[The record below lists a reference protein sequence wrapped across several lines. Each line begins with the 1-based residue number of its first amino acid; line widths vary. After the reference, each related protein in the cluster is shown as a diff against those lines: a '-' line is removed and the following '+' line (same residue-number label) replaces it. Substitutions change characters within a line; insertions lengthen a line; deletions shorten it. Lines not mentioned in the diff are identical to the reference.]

1 MSFEPSLSSA
11 WSATMQQVEAT
22 PLLDDF
28 MARYATMHVKPTEMT
43 PVGDKFA
50 RLQGGYSDN
59 EVYATA
65 NSVFFTTPKKLF
77 AQVSDELQ
85 GDDFNRGEFMDGI
98 RNIYRANDEMVWY
111 FWLDQ
116 RCSSMKL
123 EIAVLPFEYTKKDDR
138 NKDGTLDAKL
148 LVDIDQ
154 SRFAATWQA
163 SSENHA
169 VVLDVSN
176 LEAGL
181 HKMVLQLD
189 KLFFYDKG
197 IGLLRYVRLTTNDA
211 TIKLARER
219 WRPEALYTSHTS
231 SKVKNIMSSIVD
243 MHVDGKMGSY
253 SPVLPGWT
261 QYFGN
266 SFNEDGSV
274 DQKGCINFTM
284 HAAKDNK
291 PLPPTNEMPRF
302 IRFGHPTA
310 STGFYSHEGSGL
322 KVAEYDTAFKNNTSK
337 HFVYAC
343 RIEEQVY
350 RKTAKGGFHRFFV
363 AWFDE
368 AFVRQDG
375 ELGKWKLLAVG
386 ERFRTTPPTA
396 QCNTFN
402 EKVGG
407 RPGERSGHL
416 EMGMDYL
423 TYHAGADKVFHFGDR
438 MTPSTR
444 VEFANRSWSVEDG
457 HFVTSAGGILNS
469 RQSRKTL
476 VLQPPAEQPN
486 YIKFVSDLDEFGSEY
501 PRVVSCQD
509 KQSQAEQSQAEQSQA
524 EQSTEQAGQTK
535 QVDLEVYLPVELDAE
550 SCVLDVFSGPTDQ
563 LTFTTRWASK
573 QTFSVD
579 SQGAELVPGTTARV
593 VLDIPL
599 NTTTMLRLCARDTNM
614 QIFSEE
620 TFVAQSAKAKRK
632 LAEQDEQDEHQHSK
646 RAKSMHE
653 DHDSDDEEQDDFWF

>member
-1 MSFEPSLSSA
+1 MAFEPSLSSA
-11 WSATMQQVEAT
+11 WLATMQKVGPT

-65 NSVFFTTPKKLF
+65 NSVFFTTPKKLV
-77 AQVSDELQ
+77 AQVSDELK
-85 GDDFNRGEFMDGI
+85 GDEFNRGEFMDGI

-111 FWLDQ
+111 FWLGQ

-123 EIAVLPFEYTKKDDR
+123 EVAILPFEYTKKDDR
-138 NKDGTLDAKL
+138 NKDGSLDAKL
-148 LVDIDQ
+148 LVDIDR

-169 VVLDVSN
+169 LVLEVVN

-197 IGLLRYVRLTTNDA
+197 IGVLRYVRLTTNDA

-231 SKVKNIMSSIVD
+231 SKVKNILSSIID

-274 DQKGCINFTM
+274 DQNGCINFTM
-284 HAAKDNK
+284 HAAKDGK
-291 PLPPTNEMPRF
+291 PLPPMSEMPRF

-310 STGFYSHEGSGL
+310 ITDFYSHEGSGV
-322 KVAEYDTAFKNNTSK
+322 KVQKYDTAFKNNTSK
-337 HFVYAC
+337 RFVYAC

-375 ELGKWKLLAVG
+375 QLGKWKLLAVG
-386 ERFRTTPPTA
+386 ERFRATQPTA

-407 RPGERSGHL
+407 RTGERSGHL

-444 VEFANRSWSVEDG
+444 VEFANRSWSVEDN

-509 KQSQAEQSQAEQSQA
+509 KQSQAEQS
-524 EQSTEQAGQTK
+524 TEQAGQSTEQTK

-563 LTFTTRWASK
+563 LTFTTRWAQK

-579 SQGAELVPGTTARV
+579 SQGAELVPGSTVRV

-599 NTTTMLRLCARDTNM
+599 NTTTMLRLCARDANM

-620 TFVAQSAKAKRK
+620 TFVAQSAESKRK
-632 LAEQDEQDEHQHSK
+632 LAVQDEQDEHQHSK
-646 RAKSMHE
+646 RAKSMHQGQ
-653 DHDSDDEEQDDFWF
+653 DDDEEQDDFWF